1 MSSEQ
6 IQEKFETECR
16 LFVPFSDHSSKDNIA
31 DPLAHGHAITSSQGP
46 SCRLHS
52 FRDAGI
58 HEIQITN
65 GDTMKSF
72 FKFASVFGHWT
83 ALVAIL
89 MLMLG
94 SEQRTSAQTTI
105 QVTTT
110 QQGVTDPSHCSL
122 QEAIYAAEFASN
134 TALNLTDPDSFYTSG
149 CVLQGASGPF
159 TIVLQK
165 TVYSFNTFWDRD
177 AHNPFGLTATP
188 IIFTNVTIKGNGA
201 TLQWTGSGNSRLF
214 AVGSASIFDTLD
226 NKTVSGTGALRLE
239 AVYIKGFRIKGG
251 DGSCGGGG
259 GLGAGGA
266 IYVGKVD
273 SGVPTLDV
281 EDSTFDSNF
290 AVGGNGSG
298 SCRNPGGAGGGGGG
312 LSGNGG
318 GFSDIGG
325 GGGGGGSRGNGGAG
339 RDPNTFEGLGGG
351 GGGGTIF
358 DGGDSTPTGGSGA
371 FLCGGSGGGH
381 QNRGH
386 NATCPGGGG
395 GGGGEND
402 SNFDPS
408 AASDGGDGA
417 YGGGGGGSGVSIGQ
431 INGGGAGNGGFGGGG
446 GASGALRSLVSGTNG
461 GNGGFGG
468 GAGFGIGTEID
479 SHGAPGNAGTFG
491 GGGNGSCCGGGG
503 GALGG
508 AIFNDSGTVFV
519 RNSTFTGN
527 DVDRGEGGV
536 DDTGTDRGSRGAD
549 AGAAIFSLNG
559 SLVLDNTTISG
570 NFVTGSDNAA
580 GGGVVNSGPG
590 ASLNVSNT
598 ILSRNGSND
607 CLLKGNVDA
616 KGSGNLILNNNG
628 CPGVAV
634 SADPHLAPLA
644 LDPRSTI
651 GTPTMALPSDSPAV
665 DAADDSRF
673 LSTDQRGVARPQ
685 GPHSDIGAFEF
696 AAPSADL
703 ILSSQASAAQ
713 VVAGNPFTYTV
724 QLTNNG
730 PDDADNVVFSDV
742 PPAGVTFTSC
752 SSTAGS
758 CTIVGGGVSLNL
770 ETLADGSA
778 VTVTIQ
784 AMLSATAADGTLAN
798 TPSVTSDTHDPDTSN
813 NSGSAG
819 SAVITAIADKT
830 PPTIAISANPLTIW
844 PPNGKMIPV
853 TVSGTITDTGSGVNL
868 SSGSFAVS
876 DEYGTVQPAGPFTIN
891 PDGTYL
897 FTVNLEASRHGND
910 KDGRQYTI
918 SVFAKDNAGNLG
930 SSSTIVT
937 VPHDQDN

>member
-1 MSSEQ
+1 MNRMRSLSTACFVRPLSLCRVSRAARFLTQ
-6 IQEKFETECR
+6 IGYR
-16 LFVPFSDHSSKDNIA
+16 IAIAAIPLFA
-31 DPLAHGHAITSSQGP
+31 
-46 SCRLHS
+46 
-52 FRDAGI
+52 
-58 HEIQITN
+58 
-65 GDTMKSF
+65 
-72 FKFASVFGHWT
+72 
-83 ALVAIL
+83 
-89 MLMLG
+89 LG
-94 SEQRTSAQTTI
+94 SAQLSESQTTI

-134 TALNLTDPDSFYTSG
+134 TALNLTDPDSFYTTG

-165 TVYSFNTFWDRD
+165 SVYSFDTFWDRD

-188 IIFTNVTIKGNGA
+188 IIFANITIKGNGA
-201 TLQWTGSGNSRLF
+201 TLEWTGKGNSRLF

-239 AVYIKGFRIKGG
+239 AVYIKGFVITGG
-251 DGSCGGGG
+251 SGRCGGAG

-273 SGVPTLDV
+273 SGVPSLDV

-290 AVGGNGSG
+290 AVGGNGSAEVEFCLSRFG
-298 SCRNPGGAGGGGGG
+298 SAAGGGGGG

-318 GFSDIGG
+318 GTGTTGGG
-325 GGGGGGSRGNGGAG
+325 GGGGGGSRGNGGSG
-339 RDPNTFEGLGGG
+339 TFGDGGG

-358 DGGDSTPTGGSGA
+358 DGANSVDQSAGPGGL
-371 FLCGGSGGGH
+371 LCGGAGGNLTSDGH
-381 QNRGH
+381 GGS
-386 NATCPGGGG
+386 CPGGGG
-395 GGGGEND
+395 GGGGADESGVILGGG
-402 SNFDPS
+402 SNG
-408 AASDGGDGA
+408 ADGNYGG
-417 YGGGGGGSGVSIGQ
+417 GGGGGGSGTGSLG
-431 INGGGAGNGGFGGGG
+431 
-446 GASGALRSLVSGTNG
+446 SGNG

-468 GAGFGIGTEID
+468 GGAASGTSRSVFSGTHGGNGGFGGGGAFGIGTEID
-479 SHGAPGNAGTFG
+479 SHGAPGNAGPFG

-536 DDTGTDRGSRGAD
+536 NDAGTDRASRGAD

-580 GGGVVNSGPG
+580 GGGVVVMNSGPG

-634 SADPHLAPLA
+634 SADPHLASLA

-673 LSTDQRGVARPQ
+673 LATDQRGVARPQ

-696 AAPSADL
+696 KVFSADL
-703 ILSSQASAAQ
+703 TLSSQASAAQ
-713 VVAGNPFTYTV
+713 VVAGNSFTYTV
-724 QLTNNG
+724 LLTNHG
-730 PDDADNVVFSDV
+730 PDDADGVVFTDL

-752 SSTAGS
+752 SSTVGN
-758 CTIVGGGVSLNL
+758 CTISGGASLNL
-770 ETLADGSA
+770 GTLADGNA
-778 VTVTIQ
+778 VTITIQ
-784 AMLSATAADGTLAN
+784 ATLSPTIADVPNLAN
-798 TPSVTSDTHDPDTSN
+798 TPSVTSKTPDPDTTN
-813 NSGSAG
+813 NSGSAA
-819 SAVITAIADKT
+819 SAIITAIADKT
-830 PPTIAISANPLTIW
+830 PPAIVISANPLSLW
-844 PPNGKMIPV
+844 PPNGKMVPV
-853 TVSGTITDTGSGVNL
+853 TISGTITDTGSGVNP

-876 DEYGTVQPAGPFTIN
+876 DEYGTVQPADPFTIN
-891 PDGTYL
+891 PDGTYF
-897 FTVNLEASRHGND
+897 FTVNLQASRQGSD

-918 SVFAKDNAGNLG
+918 SVFAKDDTGNLG
-930 SSSTIVT
+930 SSSIVVS
-937 VPHDQDN
+937 VPHDQGH